1 MRKTRMIL
9 CGAMIAATLAFS
21 SCVILASGP
30 RRNPSSGFNR
40 VERNAP
46 ERGRSMSPAKK
57 APTPARNAPVRNG
70 SGR

>member
-1 MRKTRMIL
+1 MPKLRVFAA
-9 CGAMIAATLAFS
+9 GALLAFS
-21 SCVILASGP
+21 LSLSSCVVFTSGP

-46 ERGRSMSPAKK
+46 ERGRSVSPAKK
-57 APTPARNAPVRNG
+57 APTPATNAPARNG